1 MCSVL
6 TIIKEKWTHLLELSV
21 FSDSDTENEVV
32 VARGKEDGETE
43 ERGEEFKRA

>member
-1 MCSVL
+1 MFCSNNNKGEVDSD
-6 TIIKEKWTHLLELSV
+6 LLELSV
-21 FSDSDTENEVV
+21 FSDSDTEHEVV